1 VLVPKGREARS
12 ALAARLAGKSAAG
25 TVAIMVAV
33 ARRLDPRPRSSITLD
48 NGAAFARHGLPAS
61 ACATATRSRDAYASW
76 RNDRVGRQA
85 CFQAVLVR
93 STALSVTT
101 SLRMQA
107 VSASLAGFPAER
119 SRL

>member
-1 VLVPKGREARS
+1 VLVLKERKTRFV
-12 ALAARLAGKSAAG
+12 LAARLAGKSAAE
-25 TVAIMVAV
+25 TVAVLMAV
-33 ARRLDPRPRSSITLD
+33 FRRLDPRLRSSITLD
-48 NGAAFARHGLPAS
+48 NDTAFARHGLLAR
-61 ACATATRSRDAYASW
+61 ACAMATWFCDAYASW
-76 RNDRVGRQA
+76 QNDRVGRQA